1 MAPGL
6 RLDFPGKSQQ
16 TVAKHSY
23 GKKISSKTS
32 GSGSQ
37 YRFTVLVLNTA
48 RGVGGRIMWVR
59 ILHAYL
65 NSLIR
70 HGTLLLTYPHGG
82 TRHYGERDSSA
93 RVAVVLHDQYT
104 VRRLATNPEMAL
116 GECYTDGGLSVENDD
131 LRAFASLVVRNLA
144 SPQGQRLRRPYRAI
158 RWSLRFLRQYNPIR
172 RARENVA
179 HHYDLSCHFY
189 RLFLDDD
196 LQYSCAYF
204 HSPDASLEQA
214 QADKKAHIA
223 RKLLLGQGNR
233 VLDIGC
239 GWGGMGLTLARDYAA
254 RVTGVTLSTEQQ
266 LAASQRARE
275 EGLDDRARFRLQDY
289 RHVEG
294 QFDRIVSVGMFEHV
308 GVPHYDEYFRNIRD
322 RLDEA
327 GVALI
332 HTIGRCTPP
341 GISNP
346 WIARYIFPGGY
357 IPAMSEVLTSIER
370 SGLVVTD
377 VEVLR
382 YHYADT
388 LHHWH
393 RRFMM
398 NIDTVREIYSE
409 RFCRMWRFYL
419 AISEAAFRGG
429 DLVVFQFQLGRR
441 GSAVPVTRDYL
452 YATAGEKAEAHVPC
466 QERGP
471 DPEGQAEQPGSSE
484 SHQVI

>member
-1 MAPGL
+1 M
-6 RLDFPGKSQQ
+6 
-16 TVAKHSY
+16 
-23 GKKISSKTS
+23 
-32 GSGSQ
+32 
-37 YRFTVLVLNTA
+37 
-48 RGVGGRIMWVR
+48 
-59 ILHAYL
+59 
-65 NSLIR
+65 
-70 HGTLLLTYPHGG
+70 LLTYPQGG
-82 TRHYGERDSSA
+82 TCHYGERDSPV

-116 GECYTDGGLSVENDD
+116 GECYTDGRLHVENDD
-131 LRAFASLVVRNLA
+131 LHGFLNLVVRNLA
-144 SPQGQRLRRPYRAI
+144 SQQGQRLRRPYMAV
-158 RWSLRFLRQYNPIR
+158 RWGLRFLRQYNPIR
-172 RARENVA
+172 RARRNVA
-179 HHYDLSCHFY
+179 HHYDLSCDFY
-189 RLFLDDD
+189 SLFLDDD

-204 HSPDASLEQA
+204 RSPDASLEQA

-223 RKLLLGQGNR
+223 RKLLLRDGSR

-266 LAASQRARE
+266 LAASRRARE
-275 EGLDDRARFRLQDY
+275 EGLDHRAQFHLQDY

-308 GVPHYDEYFRNIRD
+308 GVPHYDEYFRHIRD
-322 RLDEA
+322 RLDDA

-341 GISNP
+341 ATTNP

-357 IPAMSEVLTSIER
+357 IPAMSEVLAAIER

-388 LHHWH
+388 LRHWY

-398 NIDTVREIYSE
+398 NIDRIREIYPE

-429 DLVVFQFQLGRR
+429 DLAVFQFQLGRR
-441 GSAVPVTRDYL
+441 ESAVPVTRDYL
-452 YATAGEKAEAHVPC
+452 YAAAGEESEPQVSR
-466 QERGP
+466 QERVP
-471 DPEGQAEQPGSSE
+471 DSKDVAAQSGSNA